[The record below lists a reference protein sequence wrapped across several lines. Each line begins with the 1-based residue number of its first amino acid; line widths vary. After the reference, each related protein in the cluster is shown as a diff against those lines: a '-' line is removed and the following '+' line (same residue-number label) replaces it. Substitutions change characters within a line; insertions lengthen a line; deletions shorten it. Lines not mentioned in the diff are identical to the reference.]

1 MNYRHA
7 SNCKIIDSAIKT
19 LEIWARSLGN
29 MPIASIQLLS
39 SVPLL
44 KPVNLT
50 TPVAVML
57 RITADVMHG
66 VTSAGP
72 VSRKGLRSEEHTSEI
87 QLRGPLVCRLQL
99 EKTNVRRLKR
109 RIALMQY
116 R

>member
-1 MNYRHA
+1 MNYRRA
-7 SNCKIIDSAIKT
+7 SNYKIIDSAIKI

-72 VSRKGLRSEEHTSEI
+72 VSGKVLQMSAPWLMPLFMGAHTVKAKAVRQPTSI
-87 QLRGPLVCRLQL
+87 MILQ
-99 EKTNVRRLKR
+99 
-109 RIALMQY
+109 ASG
-116 R
+116 

>member
-1 MNYRHA
+1 MNYRRA
-7 SNCKIIDSAIKT
+7 SNYKIIDSAIKL

-72 VSRKGLRSEEHTSEI
+72 VPRQAFHVSGPWPLPPLLGAPPLQATSA
-87 QLRGPLVCRLQL
+87 R
-99 EKTNVRRLKR
+99 
-109 RIALMQY
+109 
-116 R
+116 